1 MRKCLVKIDLLA
13 NLYGIFLISG
23 CYEKAQLTLGGVM
36 PGQVVLDSIG
46 KQKKPRGASKLAAF
60 LHGLCFQFLP

>member
-1 MRKCLVKIDLLA
+1 MRKYLVKVDLLA
-13 NLYGIFLISG
+13 NLYGTFLMND

-36 PGQVVLDSIG
+36 PGQVVLDSVG

-60 LHGLCFQFLP
+60 LHRLCFQFLP